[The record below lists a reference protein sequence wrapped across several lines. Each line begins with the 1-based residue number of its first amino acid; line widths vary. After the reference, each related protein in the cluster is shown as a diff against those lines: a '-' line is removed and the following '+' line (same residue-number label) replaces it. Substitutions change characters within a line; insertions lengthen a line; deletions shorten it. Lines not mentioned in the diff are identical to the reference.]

1 MTTFL
6 FLIFAPYHK
15 LKKKKKIISVLVII
29 IAIVA
34 SIATSAGIFSH
45 CGKGHYDYQSIRGK
59 TVTVYGYGLYRH
71 MSADVAIQGI
81 AQDYV
86 TLFLAVPLL
95 LVTLIF
101 AIRGSL
107 RSRFLLAGILNYFLV
122 TYLFYLEMAMYNEM
136 FLAYV
141 ILTGTSFFAFV
152 LVLLNFDIQKLSE
165 LFNSNIPVKFIGGF
179 LIFNSIVIALL
190 WLSIVIPP
198 LIDGSVIPD
207 AVQHYTTLT
216 VQGLD
221 LAIFLPISFVS
232 GFLLIKKKPFG
243 YFMSTITLIFLP
255 MLMTALTAKIIAMA
269 LEGVNVIPAVFII
282 PSILTISIVCS
293 LLLLRNIKKQY
304 PGS

>member
-1 MTTFL
+1 M
-6 FLIFAPYHK
+6 K
-15 LKKKKKIISVLVII
+15 NKKVISVLVII
-29 IAIVA
+29 VAIMAVIAA
-34 SIATSAGIFSH
+34 SSGIFSN
-45 CGKGHYDYQSIRGK
+45 GGDGPYEYQSIRGK
-59 TVTVYGYGLYRH
+59 SVTIHGDGLYRD

-86 TLFLAVPLL
+86 TLFLAVPFLL
-95 LVTLIF
+95 ISLFF
-101 AIRGSL
+101 AIKGSL
-107 RSRFLLAGILNYFLV
+107 HARFLLAGILNYFLL
-122 TYLFYLEMAMYNEM
+122 TYLFYLEMAMYNKM
-136 FLAYV
+136 FLGYV

-152 LVLLNFDIQKLSE
+152 LVVLNFDIQMLPV
-165 LFNSNIPVKFIGGF
+165 LFKPDIPVKFIGGF
-179 LIFNSIVIALL
+179 LIFNSVVIALL
-190 WLSIVIPP
+190 WLSVVIPP

-221 LAIFLPISFVS
+221 LALFLPISFIS

-243 YFMSTITLIFLP
+243 YLMSTVTLVFLP

-293 LLLLRNIKKQY
+293 LLLLKNIKKHHTE
-304 PGS
+304 S